1 MVFSSYKQQ
10 RIIYFH
16 GKGFK
21 ALTMSR
27 LLRREG
33 IPASRRGIDKFL
45 RKYEDTGTIGRR
57 AGSGR
62 PSKITPEIK
71 ALVDRQKRMDDENT
85 AVQLLSLLKKEV
97 KSMIKRLGTKYCLLE
112 YVKLLRIY

>member
-1 MVFSSYKQQ
+1 MLFSSYKQQ

-16 GKGFK
+16 SKGFK
-21 ALTMSR
+21 PPTILR

-33 IPASRRGIDKFL
+33 MPASRRGIDKFL
-45 RKYEDTGTIGRR
+45 RKYQDTGTISRR

-62 PSKITPEIK
+62 PSKVTAEIK
-71 ALVDRQKRMDDENT
+71 ALVDRQMRMDDETT

-97 KSMIKRLGTKYCLLE
+97 GL
-112 YVKLLRIY
+112 